1 VQCSRDRKGSSRVVW
16 LSALVGLVVVHL
28 VTTALVEDREVY
40 ACSCAEFTLETALA
54 DGEAAFVGAAVER
67 RMEGEVGSYLPVV
80 VTFDVVDVVK
90 GELPDTVDV
99 WTGEGDA
106 DCGIAV
112 EIGEMVGIVVDR
124 DGDRWTTTLC
134 GGLWLADE
142 LRTPGGVA
150 SPTGS
155 GPVALIAAG
164 RSGPAMLASFD
175 VGGNLTA
182 WGLGEPA
189 DDLSNVRV
197 CPGSMTL
204 VGTTLQWVD
213 DMPTALVVRRDV
225 ATLSRI
231 GSVTLPERAPESSP
245 GITDTRGFDCTSAD
259 GDVAFLVSASGYGD
273 LPADNVVVWV
283 DGESATIHPV
293 EDGWGFAAAADGAS
307 GFLLSGEHGTLVERI
322 TLSDGTT
329 QPFAV
334 LPDGLGGRD
343 LAVDEVTGRL
353 AVIATTNPTLAAR
366 GDFKAPDDRLV
377 VLGSDGE
384 LLSTAT
390 LPAPRIVH
398 SIDWLDADHVLVV
411 WSLPTAL
418 VEVIALDG
426 TIQSS
431 AAVPSE
437 SIAVAGEHLYAAT
450 EDGVESMTLDGGE
463 RRLLAPS
470 IARVHDVV
478 AVPSGPLAIPQP
490 IPTLPATPAPTS

>member
-1 VQCSRDRKGSSRVVW
+1 
-16 LSALVGLVVVHL
+16 
-28 VTTALVEDREVY
+28 
-40 ACSCAEFTLETALA
+40 
-54 DGEAAFVGAAVER
+54 
-67 RMEGEVGSYLPVV
+67 
-80 VTFDVVDVVK
+80 
-90 GELPDTVDV
+90 
-99 WTGEGDA
+99 
-106 DCGIAV
+106 
-112 EIGEMVGIVVDR
+112 
-124 DGDRWTTTLC
+124 
-134 GGLWLADE
+134 
-142 LRTPGGVA
+142 
-150 SPTGS
+150 
-155 GPVALIAAG
+155 
-164 RSGPAMLASFD
+164 
-175 VGGNLTA
+175 
-182 WGLGEPA
+182 
-189 DDLSNVRV
+189 
-197 CPGSMTL
+197 
-204 VGTTLQWVD
+204 
-213 DMPTALVVRRDV
+213 
-225 ATLSRI
+225 
-231 GSVTLPERAPESSP
+231 VTLPERAPESWPS
-245 GITDTRGFDCTSAD
+245 ITDTRGFDCTSPD

-283 DGESATIHPV
+283 DGESATVHPV

-322 TLSDGTT
+322 TLADGTT

-334 LPDGLGGRD
+334 LPAGLGGRD
-343 LAVDEVTGRL
+343 VAVDEVTGRL

-384 LLSTAT
+384 LLSTVT

-431 AAVPSE
+431 TAVTTE

-450 EDGVESMTLDGGE
+450 EDGVESMTLDGGQ
-463 RRLLAPS
+463 RRLLAPT

-490 IPTLPATPAPTS
+490 TPTLPATPVSRPEPSTRPMSCCNADQPPDRPPDRRATPVASGTERRNRTTQSSTRRPVQNGIDVRDRMVCAALADSNS